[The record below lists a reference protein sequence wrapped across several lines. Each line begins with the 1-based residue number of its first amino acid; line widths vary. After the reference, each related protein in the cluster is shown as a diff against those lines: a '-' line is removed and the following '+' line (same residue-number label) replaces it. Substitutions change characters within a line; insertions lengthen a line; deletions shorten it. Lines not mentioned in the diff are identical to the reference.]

1 MHQSLFLHFASLLV
15 LMVTAAGNLAFASSS
30 PHPQDGDSPT
40 WGESQGNDLPLLDP
54 QQEREVDA
62 AQDLVS
68 NELLWAA
75 QWIDSF
81 FDDGR
86 ATAEENSTRATLAL
100 GIGYSRNDAFEIKPR
115 FDLRL
120 RLPQL
125 SSRLNL
131 FISAAEDKDFIA
143 DSDPI
148 SSRPAHSD
156 ADKRETTA
164 GLRYFLAESR
174 NYNIS
179 FDSGASWD
187 YLFAGLRY
195 RHLQEF
201 SIWRGRFTNQLRYY
215 TDDGVKNITSYDLE
229 RELGSKLLFRATT
242 SVNLYEDE
250 DGIPHA
256 QHFRLYQ
263 VLSPLQALSYE
274 IGLYGDT
281 QPSYKMTD
289 SQAIMRYRQRFFRDW
304 LMLEIS
310 PRLTF
315 PEEDN
320 RQANPGIVA
329 KLEATFGYQAGEG
342 GYRKIFR

>member
-1 MHQSLFLHFASLLV
+1 MAHAW
-15 LMVTAAGNLAFASSS
+15 SS
-30 PHPQDGDSPT
+30 PPPPGSDNVFWGTRQGD
-40 WGESQGNDLPLLDP
+40 DIPLLDP

-62 AQDLVS
+62 VQGLASDK
-68 NELLWAA
+68 LLWAA

-86 ATAEENSTRATLAL
+86 ATTEENSTRASLAL
-100 GIGYSRNDAFEIKPR
+100 SLGYSRSNDFEIKPR

-120 RLPQL
+120 RLPRL

-131 FISAAEDKDFIA
+131 FISAAEDKEFIA

-156 ADKRETTA
+156 ADNREMAA
-164 GLRYFLAESR
+164 GLRYFLSESR

-201 SIWRGRFTNQLRYY
+201 SQWRGRFTNQLRYY
-215 TDDGVKNITSYDLE
+215 TDDGVKNVTSYDIE
-229 RELGSKLLFRATT
+229 RELGDKLLFRATT
-242 SVNLYEDE
+242 SVNLYENE

-256 QHFRLYQ
+256 QHFRVYQ
-263 VLSPLQALSYE
+263 VLSPLRALSYE
-274 IGLYGDT
+274 IGLYADT
-281 QPSYKMTD
+281 EPSYKMTD
-289 SQAIMRYRQRFFRDW
+289 SQLVVRLRQRFFRDW
-304 LMLEIS
+304 LMFEVS

-315 PEEDN
+315 PEDEN
-320 RQANPGIVA
+320 RQANPGVVV
-329 KLEATFGYQAGEG
+329 KLEATFGYQAGEE